1 MSLPVPVTSQSVV
14 RAGLSPVALGGAAV
28 GAVVGLLA
36 WSGLVGL
43 VLLVALTWAIGT
55 GVTVLLQRNGGSLGP
70 AERIDPFAVGEPW
83 RHFVRDAVTARNRF
97 DEALRTAR
105 PGPVRDRLTDIRR
118 SVDAGVQECW
128 QVAQQAQVV
137 SQARKRLDAPALR
150 RRLESLEA
158 NGNEPA
164 ADSVRSQL
172 ESAARLDGVIADT
185 TARLETLEARLTA
198 AVANAIEVS
207 ALAGRDDDLI
217 GLGSTVDQVVDE
229 LESLR
234 LALAETNA
242 GARGDLPPELPPSSD
257 DSPG

>member
-1 MSLPVPVTSQSVV
+1 VPVNSQSVA
-14 RAGLSPVALGGAAV
+14 RAGLSPISLGSAAA

-36 WSGLVGL
+36 GSS
-43 VLLVALTWAIGT
+43 LLGILLIALLTWVLGT
-55 GVTVLLQRNGGSLGP
+55 GATILVQRNRGGSGVLGST
-70 AERIDPFAVGEPW
+70 ERIDPFAIGEPW

-97 DEALRTAR
+97 DDALRSAR

-118 SVDAGVQECW
+118 SVEAGVQECW
-128 QVAQQAQVV
+128 QVAKQAQNV

-150 RRLESLEA
+150 RKLETLEA

-164 ADSVRSQL
+164 AASVRSQL
-172 ESAARLDGVIADT
+172 ESAARLDAVIADT

-198 AVANAIEVS
+198 AVASAIEVS

-234 LALAETNA
+234 IALAETNA
-242 GARGDLPPELPPSSD
+242 GPDDPAPPALPP
-257 DSPG
+257 G